1 VKEMIKIYYGLS
13 GTLKSTT
20 IKQKYG
26 YFGERCENTAIIRS
40 AIKNWKYNR
49 DALFPWLCNESNLN
63 YALLH
68 LTRLQDYVYG
78 DYDFII
84 ERGVTDPLY
93 YEYQIQPELI
103 TPYIISSAVNRESEI
118 LQPSMI
124 KKTLMIMLDKDFIR
138 NKTLS
143 EKTRADWFQGV
154 EDYLEKQEDYVKF
167 TKKYNDITEIIE
179 IKDAR
184 EYLESLG
191 IEYNV

>member
-1 VKEMIKIYYGLS
+1 MIRIYYGLS

-20 IKQKYG
+20 IRNKFG
-26 YFGERCENTAIIRS
+26 YFGEEREDSTVIIRS
-40 AIKNWKYNR
+40 TIKVWKQNR
-49 DALFPWLCNESNLN
+49 DLLFPWLCNESNLN

-78 DYDFII
+78 SYNFVI
-84 ERGVTDPLY
+84 ERGITDPLY
-93 YEYQIQPELI
+93 YEYQKQPGLI
-103 TPYIISSAVNRESEI
+103 TPTIISSAVTRESEI
-118 LQPSMI
+118 LQGRDCQ
-124 KKTLMIMLDKDFIR
+124 KTLMIMLDKEFIAG
-138 NKTLS
+138 KTLS

-154 EDYLEKQEDYVKF
+154 EEYLKKQEDYVEF

>member
-1 VKEMIKIYYGLS
+1 MIKIYYGLS
-13 GTLKSTT
+13 GTLKSST

-26 YFGERCENTAIIRS
+26 YFGDESDENMVIIRS

-93 YEYQIQPELI
+93 YEYQKQPELI
-103 TPYIISSAVNRESEI
+103 TPYIISSAVEKESEI
-118 LQPSMI
+118 LCKNKI
-124 KKTLMIMLDKDFIR
+124 HKTLMIMLDEKFIAE
-138 NKTLS
+138 KVLS
-143 EKTRADWFQGV
+143 EKTRANCFQGV
-154 EDYLEKQEDYVKF
+154 EEYLKKQKEYVEF
-167 TKKYNDITEIIE
+167 TKKYNNISEE
-179 IKDAR
+179 IKITDAR
-184 EYLESLG
+184 EYLSTLG

>member
-1 VKEMIKIYYGLS
+1 MIKIYYGLS
-13 GTLKSTT
+13 GTLKSST

-26 YFGERCENTAIIRS
+26 YFGDESDENTVIIRS

-78 DYDFII
+78 NYDFII

-93 YEYQIQPELI
+93 YEYQKQPELI
-103 TPYIISSAVNRESEI
+103 TPSIISSAVTKESEI
-118 LQPSMI
+118 LGGNNVQKI
-124 KKTLMIMLDKDFIR
+124 LMTMLDEKFIAE
-138 NKTLS
+138 KVLS
-143 EKTRADWFQGV
+143 EKTRADCFQGV
-154 EDYLEKQEDYVKF
+154 EEYLKKQKEYVEF
-167 TKKYNDITEIIE
+167 TKKYNNISEE
-179 IKDAR
+179 IKITDAR
-184 EYLESLG
+184 EYLGILG

>member
-1 VKEMIKIYYGLS
+1 MIKIYYGLS
-13 GTLKSTT
+13 GTLKSST

-26 YFGERCENTAIIRS
+26 YFGDESDENTVIIRS

-49 DALFPWLCNESNLN
+49 DLLFPWLCNESNLN

-93 YEYQIQPELI
+93 YEYQKQPDLV
-103 TPYIISSAVNRESEI
+103 TPEV
-118 LQPSMI
+118 I
-124 KKTLMIMLDKDFIR
+124 KKTVERENEILGNRDIQRILMIMEDREFIS
-138 NKTLS
+138 NKVLI
-143 EKTRADWFQGV
+143 EKTRRSCFSDV
-154 EDYLEKQEDYVKF
+154 DDYLKKQKDYIEF
-167 TKKYNDITEIIE
+167 TKTYNNLITEE
-179 IKDAR
+179 IKITDAR
-184 EYLESLG
+184 EYLSTLG

>member
-1 VKEMIKIYYGLS
+1 MIKIYYGLS
-13 GTLKSTT
+13 GTLKSST
-20 IKQKYG
+20 IKQKYEEG
-26 YFGERCENTAIIRS
+26 DEKPVIIRS

-93 YEYQIQPELI
+93 YEYQKQPELI
-103 TPYIISSAVNRESEI
+103 TPSVISSAVEKESEI

>member
-1 VKEMIKIYYGLS
+1 MREVNLYYGMS
-13 GTLKSTT
+13 GTLKSAT
-20 IKQKYG
+20 ISR
-26 YFGERCENTAIIRS
+26 FNWPWNEDAENTVIIKS
-40 AIKNWKYNR
+40 SIKVWKNNR
-49 DALFPWLCNESNLN
+49 DLLFPWLKGESNLV
-63 YALLH
+63 YSLLH
-68 LTRLQDYVYG
+68 LTRLEDYVFG
-78 DYDFII
+78 DYKYII
-84 ERGVTDPLY
+84 ERGITDSLY
-93 YEYQIQPELI
+93 YESLKDSERV
-103 TPYIISSAVNRESEI
+103 TPSIISSAVNRESEI
-118 LQPSMI
+118 LQPGMI

>member
-1 VKEMIKIYYGLS
+1 MIKIYYGLS
-13 GTLKSTT
+13 GTLKSST

-26 YFGERCENTAIIRS
+26 YFGDESDENTVIIRS

-93 YEYQIQPELI
+93 YEYQKQPELI
-103 TPYIISSAVNRESEI
+103 TPSIISSAVEKESEI
-118 LQPSMI
+118 LGGNNVQKI
-124 KKTLMIMLDKDFIR
+124 LMTMLDEKFIAE
-138 NKTLS
+138 KVLS
-143 EKTRADWFQGV
+143 EKTRADCFQGV
-154 EDYLEKQEDYVKF
+154 EEYLKKQKEYVEF
-167 TKKYNDITEIIE
+167 TKKYNNISEE
-179 IKDAR
+179 IKITDAR
-184 EYLESLG
+184 EYLSTLG

>member
-1 VKEMIKIYYGLS
+1 MIKIYYGLS
-13 GTLKSTT
+13 GTLKSST

-26 YFGERCENTAIIRS
+26 YFGDESDENMVIIRS

-78 DYDFII
+78 DYNFII

-93 YEYQIQPELI
+93 YEYQKQPELI
-103 TPYIISSAVNRESEI
+103 TPYIISSAVTKEREI
-118 LQPSMI
+118 LGGNNVQKI
-124 KKTLMIMLDKDFIR
+124 LMTMLDEKFIAE
-138 NKTLS
+138 KVLS
-143 EKTRADWFQGV
+143 EKTRADCFQGV
-154 EDYLEKQEDYVKF
+154 EEYLKKQKEYVEF
-167 TKKYNDITEIIE
+167 TKKYNNISEE
-179 IKDAR
+179 IKITDAR
-184 EYLESLG
+184 EYLGILG

>member
-1 VKEMIKIYYGLS
+1 MIKIYYGLS
-13 GTLKSTT
+13 GTLKSST

-26 YFGERCENTAIIRS
+26 YFGDESDENTVIIRS

-93 YEYQIQPELI
+93 YEYQKQPERV
-103 TPYIISSAVNRESEI
+103 TPSVISSAVNRESEI
-118 LQPSMI
+118 LQPGMI

>member
-1 VKEMIKIYYGLS
+1 MIKIYYGLS
-13 GTLKSTT
+13 GTLKSST

-26 YFGERCENTAIIRS
+26 YFGDESDENTVISRS

-78 DYDFII
+78 NYDFII

-93 YEYQIQPELI
+93 YEYQKQPDLV
-103 TPYIISSAVNRESEI
+103 TPEV
-118 LQPSMI
+118 I
-124 KKTLMIMLDKDFIR
+124 KKTVERENEILGNRDIQRILMIMEDREFIS
-138 NKTLS
+138 NKVLI
-143 EKTRADWFQGV
+143 EKTRRSCFSDV
-154 EDYLEKQEDYVKF
+154 DDYLKKQKDYIVF
-167 TKKYNDITEIIE
+167 TKTYNNLITEE
-179 IKDAR
+179 IKITDAR
-184 EYLESLG
+184 EYLSTLG

>member
-1 VKEMIKIYYGLS
+1 MIKIYYGLS
-13 GTLKSTT
+13 GTFKSST

-26 YFGERCENTAIIRS
+26 YFGDGSDEKTVIIRS

-93 YEYQIQPELI
+93 YEYQKQPELI
-103 TPYIISSAVNRESEI
+103 TPSIISSAVTKESEI
-118 LQPSMI
+118 LSGNNVQKI
-124 KKTLMIMLDKDFIR
+124 LMTMLDEKFIA
-138 NKTLS
+138 KKVLS
-143 EKTRADWFQGV
+143 EKTRADCFQGV

>member
-1 VKEMIKIYYGLS
+1 MIRIYYGLS
-13 GTLKSTT
+13 GTLKSST

-26 YFGERCENTAIIRS
+26 YFGDESNEKTVIIRS

-93 YEYQIQPELI
+93 YEYQKQPELI
-103 TPYIISSAVNRESEI
+103 TPSIISSAVEKESEI
-118 LQPSMI
+118 LGGNNVQKI
-124 KKTLMIMLDKDFIR
+124 LMTMLDEKFIAE
-138 NKTLS
+138 KVLS
-143 EKTRADWFQGV
+143 EKTRADCFQGV
-154 EDYLEKQEDYVKF
+154 EEYLKKQENYVDFTRTYNHIDEEIKINDAKDYLMH
-167 TKKYNDITEIIE
+167 
-179 IKDAR
+179 
-184 EYLESLG
+184 LG
-191 IEYNV
+191 VEYNV

>member
-1 VKEMIKIYYGLS
+1 MIKIYYGLS
-13 GTLKSTT
+13 GTLKSST

-26 YFGERCENTAIIRS
+26 YFGDESDENTVIIRS

-93 YEYQIQPELI
+93 YEYQKQPELI
-103 TPYIISSAVNRESEI
+103 TPSIISSAVEKESEI
-118 LQPSMI
+118 LCKNKI
-124 KKTLMIMLDKDFIR
+124 HKTLMIMLDEKFIAE
-138 NKTLS
+138 KVLS
-143 EKTRADWFQGV
+143 EKTRADCFQGV
-154 EDYLEKQEDYVKF
+154 EEYLKKQENYVEF
-167 TKKYNDITEIIE
+167 TKKYNNIDEE
-179 IKDAR
+179 IKINDAKD
-184 EYLESLG
+184 YLMHLG
-191 IEYNV
+191 VEYNV

>member
-1 VKEMIKIYYGLS
+1 MIKIYYGLS
-13 GTLKSTT
+13 GTLKSST

-26 YFGERCENTAIIRS
+26 YFGDESDETTVIIRS

-49 DALFPWLCNESNLN
+49 DLLFPWLCNESNLN

-93 YEYQIQPELI
+93 YEYQKQPELI
-103 TPYIISSAVNRESEI
+103 TPSIISSAVEKEIEI
-118 LQPSMI
+118 LCKNKI
-124 KKTLMIMLDKDFIR
+124 HKTLMIMLDEKFIAE
-138 NKTLS
+138 KVLS
-143 EKTRADWFQGV
+143 EKTRADCFQGV

>member
-1 VKEMIKIYYGLS
+1 MKDPK
-13 GTLKSTT
+13 
-20 IKQKYG
+20 
-26 YFGERCENTAIIRS
+26 R
-40 AIKNWKYNR
+40 
-49 DALFPWLCNESNLN
+49 
-63 YALLH
+63 
-68 LTRLQDYVYG
+68 
-78 DYDFII
+78 
-84 ERGVTDPLY
+84 VTPSV
-93 YEYQIQPELI
+93 
-103 TPYIISSAVNRESEI
+103 ISSAVNRESEI

-124 KKTLMIMLDKDFIR
+124 KKTLMIMLDKDFIK

>member
-1 VKEMIKIYYGLS
+1 MIKIYYGLS
-13 GTLKSTT
+13 GTLKSST

-26 YFGERCENTAIIRS
+26 YFGDESDENTVIIRS

-93 YEYQIQPELI
+93 YEYQKQPELI
-103 TPYIISSAVNRESEI
+103 TPSIISSAVEKESEI
-118 LQPSMI
+118 LCKNKI
-124 KKTLMIMLDKDFIR
+124 HKTLMIMLDKKFIAE
-138 NKTLS
+138 KVLS
-143 EKTRADWFQGV
+143 EKTRADCFQGV
-154 EDYLEKQEDYVKF
+154 EEYLKKQENYVEF
-167 TKKYNDITEIIE
+167 TKKYNNIDEE
-179 IKDAR
+179 IKINDAKD
-184 EYLESLG
+184 YLMRLG
-191 IEYNV
+191 VEYNV

>member
-1 VKEMIKIYYGLS
+1 MIKIYYGLS
-13 GTLKSTT
+13 GTLKSST

-26 YFGERCENTAIIRS
+26 YFGDESDETTVIIRS

-78 DYDFII
+78 SYDFII

-93 YEYQIQPELI
+93 YEYQKQPELI
-103 TPYIISSAVNRESEI
+103 TPSIISSAVTKESEI
-118 LQPSMI
+118 LGGNNVQKI
-124 KKTLMIMLDKDFIR
+124 LMTMLDEKFIAE
-138 NKTLS
+138 KVLS
-143 EKTRADWFQGV
+143 EKTRADCFQGV
-154 EDYLEKQEDYVKF
+154 EEYLKKQKEYVEF
-167 TKKYNDITEIIE
+167 TKKYNNISEE
-179 IKDAR
+179 IKITDAR
-184 EYLESLG
+184 EYLSTLG

>member
-1 VKEMIKIYYGLS
+1 MIRIYYGLS

-26 YFGERCENTAIIRS
+26 YFGDERENTVIIRS
-40 AIKNWKYNR
+40 AIKNWKSNR

-93 YEYQIQPELI
+93 YEYQKQPELI
-103 TPYIISSAVNRESEI
+103 TPYIISSAVTKESEI
-118 LQPSMI
+118 LGGNNVQKI
-124 KKTLMIMLDKDFIR
+124 LMTMLDEKFIAE
-138 NKTLS
+138 KVLF
-143 EKTRADWFQGV
+143 EKTRADCFQGV
-154 EDYLEKQEDYVKF
+154 EEYLKKQKEYVEF
-167 TKKYNDITEIIE
+167 TKKYNNISEE
-179 IKDAR
+179 IKITDAR
-184 EYLESLG
+184 EYLGVLG

>member
-1 VKEMIKIYYGLS
+1 MIKIYYGLS
-13 GTLKSTT
+13 GTLKSST

-26 YFGERCENTAIIRS
+26 YFGDESDENTVIIRS

-93 YEYQIQPELI
+93 YEYQKQPELI
-103 TPYIISSAVNRESEI
+103 TPSIISSAVTKESEI
-118 LQPSMI
+118 LSGNNVQKI
-124 KKTLMIMLDKDFIR
+124 IMTMSDEKFIAE
-138 NKTLS
+138 KVLS
-143 EKTRADWFQGV
+143 EKTRANCFQGV
-154 EDYLEKQEDYVKF
+154 EEYLKKQENYVEFTRTYNHIDEEIKINDAKDYLMH
-167 TKKYNDITEIIE
+167 
-179 IKDAR
+179 
-184 EYLESLG
+184 LG
-191 IEYNV
+191 VEYNV